1 MDIAKSEIYRNNTY
15 LTRTESFDSHSTE
28 CSDLDDVSNDLEQI
42 VDNDDDEIK
51 LRVKL
56 EFDDKIQN
64 EYRDPKTVSKFNLG
78 ETIRSRNVI
87 NLDLESG
94 IVGVSGINDGFN
106 FSRFGSF
113 GINPAFNNDDD
124 EDKIPGTSNK
134 RNVTFSDESESIPT
148 THISIDNNNQEKD
161 FPVVTFH
168 KNTEGVHIW
177 NIPVSGHGDRTHF
190 TDNQTQLTDNL
201 RRHGAVKRKCTRKQS
216 DSGNHDLKY
225 RLFKG

>member
-1 MDIAKSEIYRNNTY
+1 MDIEKSEIYRKNTY
-15 LTRTESFDSHSTE
+15 LTRTDSFDSHSTE
-28 CSDLDDVSNDLEQI
+28 CSDLGDVSNDLEQI

-56 EFDDKIQN
+56 EFDEQLHN
-64 EYRDPKTVSKFNLG
+64 EYRDRKTVSKFNLG
-78 ETIRSRNVI
+78 ETIKSRNGI

-106 FSRFGSF
+106 FSRFGSL

-124 EDKIPGTSNK
+124 DDKTHSASNK
-134 RNVTFSDESESIPT
+134 RNVTFSDDGGSIPT

-177 NIPVSGHGDRTHF
+177 NIPVSEHGDRTHS
-190 TDNQTQLTDNL
+190 TDNQTQLSVTL
-201 RRHGAVKRKCTRKQS
+201 RRHGAVKSKCTRKQS
-216 DSGNHDLKY
+216 DSGNQDLKY
-225 RLFKG
+225 RLFEG